1 MSAKANRQGEAGF
14 TLIEAMI
21 AIIVLVTGLVAIA
34 NLNLVAI
41 GSNSLANQMTAAAN
55 VAADR
60 LEILKDMSYTDPAL
74 AAGGDLDYA
83 TAAAAYRREVPVRGV
98 GLIQVAWQITQVDDR
113 TKFITVRADIPGR
126 LGRVRGRSEFTT
138 FRTCTTPVFGC
149 PTT

>member
-1 MSAKANRQGEAGF
+1 MGAKANRHGEAGF
-14 TLIEAMI
+14 TLIEATI
-21 AIIVLVTGLVAIA
+21 AMVILVTGLVAIA

-60 LEILKDMSYTDPAL
+60 MEILKDTRYTDPAL
-74 AAGGDLDYA
+74 DEGGDPDYD
-83 TAAAAYRREVPVRGV
+83 TADPAYRREVTVPGV
-98 GLIQVAWQITQVDDR
+98 GLVRVAWQITQVDDR
-113 TKFITVRADIPGR
+113 TKFITVRADIRG